1 MNERKQ
7 RIIIIILIVI
17 SFTSLLIAYHGMQQ
31 NKIDTVRAQARYDF
45 EHHCVDME
53 RYLES
58 ANTDIGII
66 EWNYANEIDIMLVL
80 EQYDNPDATLSS
92 HVNASSNILM
102 PLVMGPVTSTGG
114 LSAVL
119 SSKYVPDVY
128 AVDEKKKHGVVVK
141 KR

>member
-1 MNERKQ
+1 MNE

-45 EHHCVDME
+45 KHHCVNME
-53 RYLES
+53 KYLES